1 MRVSFQV
8 LFFACLALAVV
19 SCAPAQV
26 TPEAPVPATVAAA
39 QPATPVPTAPT
50 ATAAPA
56 ATATSAATAILAP
69 TATPAPTQTAQPTT
83 MPTSVASAATSAP
96 IAAPVATAAPVAC
109 KAPLAL
115 TPAQTEGPMYLAN
128 PPQRSNFRSDAANA
142 SGEPVILAG
151 RVLTPDCQP
160 IANVRVD
167 VWHTDANGNYD
178 MTKTYTSRGYVL
190 TDGEGRFQFE
200 TILPAIYTGRTAHI
214 HIMITSSGGQTL
226 TTQLYFPNAATN
238 SGDAIFDPRLLVRL
252 DETPQGKRATFNFV
266 VGS

>member
-39 QPATPVPTAPT
+39 QPATPIPTAST
-50 ATAAPA
+50 ATASPA
-56 ATATSAATAILAP
+56 ATATSTATAMLAP
-69 TATPAPTQTAQPTT
+69 TASPAPTQTVQPTAVP
-83 MPTSVASAATSAP
+83 PTIAPIATSAP
-96 IAAPVATAAPVAC
+96 AATVAC
-109 KAPLAL
+109 TAPLTL
-115 TPAQTEGPMYLAN
+115 TPSQTEGPMYLAN
-128 PPQRSNFRSDAANA
+128 PPQRSNFRTDAANV
-142 SGEPVILAG
+142 GGDPVTLVG
-151 RVLTPDCQP
+151 RVLTPDCKP
-160 IANVRVD
+160 IANARVD

-214 HIMITSSGGQTL
+214 HVMITSSSGQTL